1 MGDARATELGDADNA
16 ASAGDELNR
25 DRFTTGRDR
34 ERDRLPRLRSEPAH
48 RRPRE
53 LAHVERSER
62 VVGKRDEVEAQP
74 PGAVTC
80 NAIYQSGRPQR
91 AQQTRCIT
99 WVYAQLAGQFVGAEA
114 IRGGRQEIEQRCRT
128 GNRCNGAQRR

>member
-1 MGDARATELGDADNA
+1 MGDARTTELGDADDA
-16 ASAGDELNR
+16 AGAGNKLNR
-25 DRFTTGRDR
+25 YRFPASRNR

-48 RRPRE
+48 RRARE

-99 WVYAQLAGQFVGAEA
+99 WVYAQLAG
-114 IRGGRQEIEQRCRT
+114 
-128 GNRCNGAQRR
+128 